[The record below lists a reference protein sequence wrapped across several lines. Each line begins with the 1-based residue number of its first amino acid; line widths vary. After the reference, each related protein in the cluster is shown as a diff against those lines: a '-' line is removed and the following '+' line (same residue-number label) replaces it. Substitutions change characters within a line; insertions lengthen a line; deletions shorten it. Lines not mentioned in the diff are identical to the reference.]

1 MKMEF
6 KKQYNKLPHARRGM
20 LKKLLQDNKFVKI
33 IEVHNGLS
41 AIIANNIKEHHQD
54 GLLEFDGFWVS
65 SFTDSAAKGYP
76 DIELIGLES
85 RYETVRQILN
95 GSNKPII
102 IDGDTGGEAANFE
115 YFIRALE
122 DLGVSMVIIEDKKFP
137 KRNSLEGGTIQDQEE
152 PDIFAT
158 KIKRGKAV
166 QISDDFMIVARIESL
181 ISGAGLKD
189 AIFRAKKY
197 LLAGADGIMIHS
209 KQREPKEILEF
220 AHQYEQLS
228 DELGFRKPLVCVPTT
243 YNTITDNELACH
255 GFNIVIYAN
264 HLLRAAH
271 KAMSEAASLILRNK
285 RAFEAESLCS
295 PVKTVFEDVGFLD
308 VKEKDMKYIKGP
320 TKVIIP
326 AAGSDPEF
334 RIPKAMTVL
343 NGKPILQRQIEIL
356 NNCKIIDINVIRGY
370 QKEAFNVEGAKY
382 IDNDEYKQFYI
393 LHSLFKAEEEMEG
406 GFIFIYSD
414 ILFNEQII
422 KNLLN
427 SKGDIILVLDN
438 SYTYHKHKIDK
449 VLELVL
455 TKNKPSDQTRDLYQ
469 IDNEIIR
476 IGRSLNMDMAD
487 YEFAGIAYFSEY
499 GVEIIRK
506 IYNECKTNHEGTFH
520 EAESFKKASFIDLI
534 QEVIDRGFR
543 VDILEVHKGWFE
555 LHTKKDIEVAERLI

>member
-1 MKMEF
+1 MEF
-6 KKQYNKLPHARRGM
+6 KKQNSKLPHVRRKI
-20 LKKLLQDNKFVKI
+20 LKELVSNKQFVKI

-41 AIIANNIKEHHQD
+41 AIVANNIKEHHQD
-54 GLLEFDGFWVS
+54 EILEFDGFWVS

-115 YFIRALE
+115 FFIRALE
-122 DLGVSMVIIEDKKFP
+122 DMGVSMVIIEDKKFP

-152 PDIFAT
+152 PEIFAT
-158 KIKRGKAV
+158 KITRGKEV

-181 ISGAGLKD
+181 ISGLGLKD
-189 AIFRAKKY
+189 AIYRAKKY
-197 LLAGADGIMIHS
+197 LMAGADGIMIHS
-209 KQREPKEILEF
+209 KHRNPKEILEF
-220 AHQYEQLS
+220 AKEYNKLS
-228 DELGFRKPLVCVPTT
+228 EELGFRKPLVCVPTT
-243 YNTITDNELACH
+243 YNTITEDELREH

-271 KAMSEAASLILRNK
+271 KAMRETASIILRNK

-295 PVKTVFEDVGFLD
+295 SVKTIFKDVGFLD
-308 VKEKDMKYIKGP
+308 VKEKDLKYIKGP

-334 RIPKAMTVL
+334 LIPKAMTL
-343 NGKPILQRQIEIL
+343 IGDKPVLQRQIEIL
-356 NNCKIIDINVIRGY
+356 NNCKIKDINVIRGY
-370 QKEAFNVEGAKY
+370 RKEKFSVEGAKY
-382 IDNDEYKQFYI
+382 IDNDDYEKYYI
-393 LHSLFKAEEEMEG
+393 LHSLFQAEEEMEG

-422 KNLLN
+422 KNLLT

-449 VLELVL
+449 NLELVL
-455 TKNKPSDQTRDLYQ
+455 TKNKPSEQTRDLYQ
-469 IDNEIIR
+469 IENEIIR
-476 IGRSLNMDMAD
+476 IGRGINMDMAD
-487 YEFAGIAYFSEY
+487 YEFTGIAYFSEY

-506 IYNECKTNHEGTFH
+506 IYNECKLGHKGKFH
-520 EAESFKKASFIDLI
+520 EADSFENASFIDLI

-555 LHTKKDIEVAERLI
+555 IHTKKDIEVAEKLI

>member
-1 MKMEF
+1 MEF
-6 KKQYNKLPHARRGM
+6 KKQNSKLPHVRRRM
-20 LKKLLQDNKFVKI
+20 LKELLHNKKIVKI

-41 AIIANNIKEHHQD
+41 AIIANNIREIYQD
-54 GLLEFDGFWVS
+54 EILEFDGFWVS

-122 DLGVSMVIIEDKKFP
+122 DMGVSMVIIEDKKFP

-158 KIKRGKAV
+158 KIKRGKKV

-181 ISGAGLKD
+181 ISGSGLKD
-189 AIFRAKKY
+189 AIYRAKKY
-197 LLAGADGIMIHS
+197 LMAGADGIMIHS

-220 AHQYEQLS
+220 AREYEKLS
-228 DELGFRKPLVCVPTT
+228 KELGFRKPLVCVPTT
-243 YNTITDNELACH
+243 YNIITEDELMDH

-271 KAMSEAASLILRNK
+271 KAMRETASIILKNK
-285 RAFEAESLCS
+285 RTFEAESLCS
-295 PVKTVFEDVGFLD
+295 PVKTVFKDVGFLD
-308 VKEKDMKYIKGP
+308 VKEKDLKYIKGP

-334 RIPKAMTVL
+334 SIPKAMSVL
-343 NGKPILQRQIEIL
+343 GDKPILQRQIEIL
-356 NNCKIIDINVIRGY
+356 NNCKIKDINVIRGFR
-370 QKEAFNVEGAKY
+370 KEEFTVEGAKY
-382 IDNDEYKQFYI
+382 IDNDEYEKFYI

-449 VLELVL
+449 NLELVL
-455 TKNKPSDQTRDLYQ
+455 TKNKPSEQTRDLYQ
-469 IDNEIIR
+469 IKNEIIR
-476 IGRSLNMDMAD
+476 IGRGINMDMAD
-487 YEFAGIAYFSEY
+487 YEFTGIAYFSEY
-499 GVEIIRK
+499 GVEIVRK
-506 IYNECKTNHEGTFH
+506 IYNECKMSHKGMFH
-520 EAESFKKASFIDLI
+520 EADSFENASFIDLI
-534 QEVIDRGFR
+534 QEVVDRGFR

-555 LHTKKDIEVAERLI
+555 IHTKKDIEVAEKLI